1 MRTAILDDRPDAA
14 GALVGVERLLR
25 KLRQRDDIPP
35 DEEEALRS
43 IVGPP
48 RFYAAR
54 KILIAENEPLERS
67 ALLADGLLG
76 RFKDMRDGQQQ
87 ISEIHVA
94 GDFADLHS
102 FTLKRLDHGII
113 ALTDSMVSWVTHAS
127 LREVIEQFP
136 HLGRMLWFVTNL
148 DAAIHRAW
156 TVSLGRRDAVE
167 RLAHLLCELQVR
179 LEIVGLADPTGYPL
193 ALTQSDL
200 ANCLGLT
207 SVHVN
212 RVLRDLRE
220 RGLVT
225 FRGGHVTIANPAGL
239 RELAEFS
246 PDYLFLE
253 KRPH

>member
-1 MRTAILDDRPDAA
+1 MAALAERSRPA
-14 GALVGVERLLR
+14 GATPWADRLLM
-25 KLRQRDDIPP
+25 KLRQRDDVDA
-35 DEEEALRS
+35 DEEAALRS
-43 IVGPP
+43 IVEPP
-48 RFYAAR
+48 QHYPAR
-54 KILIAENEPLERS
+54 RVIIEEGQPLERS
-67 ALLADGLLG
+67 ALLVEGLIA

-87 ISEIHVA
+87 ISELHVA

-102 FTLKRLDHGII
+102 FTLKRLDHGIL
-113 ALTDSMVSWVTHAS
+113 ALTGCRISWVGHDA
-127 LREVIEQFP
+127 LRTVIERFP
-136 HLGRMLWFVTNL
+136 HLGRLLWFSTNL

-156 TVSLGRRDAVE
+156 TVSLGRRDAVA

-179 LEIVGLADPTGYPL
+179 LEIVGLADPSGYPL
-193 ALTQSDL
+193 ALTQNDL

-225 FRGGHVTIANPAGL
+225 FRGGHVTIADRAGL
-239 RELAEFS
+239 CDLAEFS

-253 KRPH
+253 KRSR